1 MDPHDQFCHN
11 PDCSDRGQS
20 GLGNIGIHSRKEQRY
35 RCSTCGRTFAATTG
49 TPFYRLRTATDVV
62 TVVLTLLCHG
72 CPLQAIVAAFGF
84 DERTVAQWQARA
96 GEHCQGVH
104 RHLVE
109 QGQVELGQVQAD
121 ELWVKLVGKR
131 LWMAMALA
139 VPSRL
144 GLGGVISPH
153 RDRALVTELVQKVRA
168 CARSLAIRVCVD
180 GLASYVTA
188 FMRVFRDP
196 VRTGRRGRPR
206 LVATAGLLLGQVIKH
221 HAGRCVVG
229 VTRRVVRG
237 TAAAVTAALLATGTG
252 TGINT
257 AYIERLNATFRAAMS
272 PLTRRGRAIAR
283 GTATLTAG
291 MYLVGC
297 AYNYCWA

>member
-1 MDPHDQFCHN
+1 MDPHDQFGHN
-11 PDCSDRGQS
+11 SDCSDRGQS
-20 GLGNIGIHSRKEQRY
+20 GLGNIRIHSRKEQRY
-35 RCSTCGRTFAATTG
+35 CCSTCGRTFAATTG

-144 GLGGVISPH
+144 WLGGVISPH
-153 RDRALVTELVQKVRA
+153 RDRALITELVQEVRA
-168 CARSLAIRVCVD
+168 CGAWPSWSAWM
-180 GLASYVTA
+180 AW
-188 FMRVFRDP
+188 
-196 VRTGRRGRPR
+196 
-206 LVATAGLLLGQVIKH
+206 
-221 HAGRCVVG
+221 
-229 VTRRVVRG
+229 
-237 TAAAVTAALLATGTG
+237 
-252 TGINT
+252 
-257 AYIERLNATFRAAMS
+257 RAM
-272 PLTRRGRAIAR
+272 
-283 GTATLTAG
+283 
-291 MYLVGC
+291 
-297 AYNYCWA
+297 